1 VLVLDFDPNPDRVSP
16 PNPAQFSLL
25 MLAGTPEGQA
35 YTFPEFQRMFSNAGF
50 RETTIQPW
58 PPTCYCAMAGR
69 K

>member
-1 VLVLDFDPNPDRVSP
+1 VLVLDFVPNPDRVSP
-16 PNPAQFSLL
+16 PIPAQFSLV

-50 RETTIQPW
+50 RETTMHPL
-58 PPTCYCAMAGR
+58 PPTFSCAIVGR